1 VTVLRPEPPWLELG
15 RRRRERVGSGGLQGG
30 GADVVVSPMQGTVLS
45 VQVEEGDA
53 VRSGQVLCVVEA
65 MKMENEVHA
74 HQDGVVESL
83 AIAPGDPIATG
94 QTICVIAS
102 RDGKA
107 D

>member
-1 VTVLRPEPPWLELG
+1 
-15 RRRRERVGSGGLQGG
+15 
-30 GADVVVSPMQGTVLS
+30 